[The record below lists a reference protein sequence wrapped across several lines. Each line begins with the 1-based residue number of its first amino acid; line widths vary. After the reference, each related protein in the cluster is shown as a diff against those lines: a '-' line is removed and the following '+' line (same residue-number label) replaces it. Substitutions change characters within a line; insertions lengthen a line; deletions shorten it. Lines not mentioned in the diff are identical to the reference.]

1 MYIWIKKKNE
11 IQFALYI
18 IWSIDGK
25 TTATATTITSE
36 ESKTKYWVNKK
47 LHKIQVNQINKH
59 NSKIAFQH
67 RERGRKK
74 CVSVLEKFIRYRMWT
89 YAEYNQWCVTSDP
102 SSNSSTRHSS
112 DNKTTSTFHHFIID
126 NTTQPNRVV
135 FVWKRKAQN
144 KENRIK
150 CKWSKNLPKPP
161 PFFVQRNDEFYSKQ
175 KPQHIIFSPRFILV
189 SHWIFKSLHV
199 CIFAVSSQ
207 AANEFSACVFFVDRN
222 FFLSPSNII
231 NHWTNEPNKKHI
243 SSSVLSTK
251 PHSIYTLN
259 RYFVPEKAHSMAA
272 LCVQNRNW

>member
-1 MYIWIKKKNE
+1 MVCDKWPKLKQLNKAQQWQQN
-11 IQFALYI
+11 
-18 IWSIDGK
+18 D
-25 TTATATTITSE
+25 
-36 ESKTKYWVNKK
+36 VN
-47 LHKIQVNQINKH
+47 I
-59 NSKIAFQH
+59 
-67 RERGRKK
+67 
-74 CVSVLEKFIRYRMWT
+74 
-89 YAEYNQWCVTSDP
+89 
-102 SSNSSTRHSS
+102 SS
-112 DNKTTSTFHHFIID
+112 FHHW
-126 NTTQPNRVV
+126 QHNRVV
-135 FVWKRKAQN
+135 FVWKRRAQN

-161 PFFVQRNDEFYSKQ
+161 FFVQRNDEFYSKQ
-175 KPQHIIFSPRFILV
+175 KPQHVVFSPRFILV